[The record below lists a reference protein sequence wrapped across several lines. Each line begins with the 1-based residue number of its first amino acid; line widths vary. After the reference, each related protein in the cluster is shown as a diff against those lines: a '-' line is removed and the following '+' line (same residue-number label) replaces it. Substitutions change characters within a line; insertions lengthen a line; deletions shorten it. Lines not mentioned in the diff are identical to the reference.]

1 MHMNNEP
8 TTSEIVKSINN
19 LATKVDD
26 QAKQTDERFKDV
38 LKTVD
43 TLATKVDT
51 LATKVDTLATKVDDQ
66 AKQTDDRFNDMNKKF
81 DEVLEAIN
89 TLSTHTDER
98 FEQLEGDVNHMRM
111 EMVTK
116 NYLDDKLSD
125 LRGDLVVLLRKEDRK
140 VAALVEVL
148 LTRKVISN
156 EDAKTILAM
165 ELFPQIVL

>member
-1 MHMNNEP
+1 MKNEP
-8 TTSEIVKSINN
+8 TTSDI
-19 LATKVDD
+19 
-26 QAKQTDERFKDV
+26 
-38 LKTVD
+38 LKAVE

-51 LATKVDTLATKVDDQ
+51 LDSKIDEQT
-66 AKQTDDRFNDMNKKF
+66 KQTDEKFND
-81 DEVLEAIN
+81 VLEAIN

-98 FEQLEGDVNHMRM
+98 FGRLEGDVNHIRM

-148 LTRKVISN
+148 LTRKVISDK
-156 EDAKTILAM
+156 DAKTILAM
-165 ELFPQIVL
+165 ELFPQMAR